1 MRSKSCNAQL
11 AKCIPYKMIPISRR
25 QSGPAPLCDGSIAA
39 RRNTPPIPGPLLFT
53 LISIRRKYNQV
64 RSRGLLKQTFITGR
78 TPIDGLS
85 PVHVVGGRVLLLFT
99 ALLLIVMPWTEYYW
113 HFDRFLR
120 GGQDCEFGILFI
132 ATFFSL
138 ALVLSQ
144 CRKQTTAFILT
155 VRRWIS
161 DVFHNTGQPALGNL
175 HELIAALHTTPVPD
189 PSLGTYNQPLQI

>member
-1 MRSKSCNAQL
+1 
-11 AKCIPYKMIPISRR
+11 
-25 QSGPAPLCDGSIAA
+25 
-39 RRNTPPIPGPLLFT
+39 
-53 LISIRRKYNQV
+53 V
-64 RSRGLLKQTFITGR
+64 KQAFLSSR

-85 PVHVVGGRVLLLFT
+85 PVHVIGGRVLLLFT

-144 CRKQTTAFILT
+144 CRKQTTAFIHT
-155 VRRWIS
+155 VRRWLS
-161 DVFHNTGQPALGNL
+161 DVFQNTGHPTQENL
-175 HELIAALHTTPVPD
+175 QWLAAALHAMPVPG